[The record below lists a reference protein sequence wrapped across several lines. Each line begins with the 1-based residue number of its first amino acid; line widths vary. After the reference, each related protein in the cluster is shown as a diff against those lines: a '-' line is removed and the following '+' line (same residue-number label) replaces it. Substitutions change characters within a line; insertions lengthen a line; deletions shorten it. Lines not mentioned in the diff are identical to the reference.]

1 MRSAETQSPD
11 MSESSTPAAS
21 LVVTAVT
28 QARAPAVDDDDEETV
43 ILVPFSPPLATAS
56 ATTPVDPRMKGS
68 VVRPF
73 AEALVLF
80 NGSASTSCAVDD
92 TTESSVRAGVPFLVD
107 RKGTEVILGD
117 APQDFLPLPPPSTAT
132 CQPRCA
138 PQHNAEASS
147 RADGEGDQKL
157 DGADDAEVA
166 RGNAIQDKY
175 NITSE
180 GVERL
185 PKCGLTAVADDPKW
199 ATGCAERTSVAVAER
214 NDKHRRGGDGVKD
227 GPGKG
232 AAGERKRRAQEK
244 AEAAELQT
252 AFKQSQRALRKQA
265 KLVNM
270 RDVFSR
276 TLSLPSPL
284 QIATDTVGSSFSCST
299 SPADTGINSGS
310 NGDTSAP
317 AATGVS
323 SPASLRFRPHAFS
336 PTSLVSPLSPPNST
350 AWSPGL
356 VGELTN
362 RFLAHVQQQKRQK
375 FEQMVLRELSQ
386 SQALSQTRSLTR
398 HPRQLGGAEDDKG
411 DDNVE
416 RDRRWRTDSA
426 MVNGFAA
433 PVDELVIGEE
443 DDEAANWMP
452 VDPSSPTSQHPR
464 RMMQRE
470 SVSEDEV
477 VLLGASSSQEGRFP
491 SFSTTPSENRK
502 AEEEEE
508 AKTSQE
514 QKEIVRSL
522 ARKHEIW
529 KLKQR
534 QMRAQEQVELDE
546 RAKMI
551 QQQKSSKTV
560 ATVTS
565 SSSSSVRVG
574 LARGDAESAPATSS
588 LATSAAS
595 APFFTGFFRPFQA
608 ATAGVSNR
616 GHSSSDRT
624 PMTARSI
631 QSAKLSAE
639 DISMIRRINNFD
651 NTSTQR
657 VVVFGTAASKQ
668 EKDESA
674 QR

>member
-1 MRSAETQSPD
+1 MRSAETQLSD

-28 QARAPAVDDDDEETV
+28 QARAPAVGDDDEETV

-56 ATTPVDPRMKGS
+56 ATTPVEPRMEGS
-68 VVRPF
+68 VARPS
-73 AEALVLF
+73 AEALVLV

-107 RKGTEVILGD
+107 KKGTEVILGD
-117 APQDFLPLPPPSTAT
+117 APQDFLPSPPPSTAT

-138 PQHNAEASS
+138 HQNNDDSSS
-147 RADGEGDQKL
+147 RADGDGDQKA

-175 NITSE
+175 NIKSQE
-180 GVERL
+180 VEKL
-185 PKCGLTAVADDPKW
+185 PRCGLTAFVDDPKC
-199 ATGCAERTSVAVAER
+199 ATGCAERRSVAAAER
-214 NDKHRRGGDGVKD
+214 NDKRRRGGDGVKN
-227 GPGKG
+227 GPAKG

-265 KLVNM
+265 KSVNM

-284 QIATDTVGSSFSCST
+284 QIAADTVGSSFSFSCST
-299 SPADTGINSGS
+299 SLTDTGINSSSS

-323 SPASLRFRPHAFS
+323 SPASLRFRSHAFS
-336 PTSLVSPLSPPNST
+336 PTSLVSPPNST

-362 RFLAHVQQQKRQK
+362 RFLAHILQQKRQK
-375 FEQMVLRELSQ
+375 FEQMVSRELSQ

-416 RDRRWRTDSA
+416 HDPHWRTDSA
-426 MVNGFAA
+426 IANGFAS

-443 DDEAANWMP
+443 DEEAANWMP
-452 VDPSSPTSQHPR
+452 ADPSSPTSQHAR
-464 RMMQRE
+464 RIMQRE

-491 SFSTTPSENRK
+491 SFSTTPAENRK

-508 AKTSQE
+508 AKASQE
-514 QKEIVRSL
+514 QKEVVRSL

-551 QQQKSSKTV
+551 QLQKSSKAVT
-560 ATVTS
+560 TVTS
-565 SSSSSVRVG
+565 SSSVIVG

-608 ATAGVSNR
+608 ATAGASNR
-616 GHSSSDRT
+616 GHSSSDLV
-624 PMTARSI
+624 PVTARSI

-668 EKDESA
+668 GKDESA

>member
-1 MRSAETQSPD
+1 MRSSATQLPD

-21 LVVTAVT
+21 LVGTAVT
-28 QARAPAVDDDDEETV
+28 QARAPAGGDDDEETV
-43 ILVPFSPPLATAS
+43 LLVPFSLSLAAAS
-56 ATTPVDPRMKGS
+56 ATTPVEPRMEGNGA
-68 VVRPF
+68 RPF
-73 AEALVLF
+73 AEALVLV

-92 TTESSVRAGVPFLVD
+92 TTESSVRAGVPFLAEK
-107 RKGTEVILGD
+107 KGTEVILGD
-117 APQDFLPLPPPSTAT
+117 APQDFLPSPPPSAAT

-138 PQHNAEASS
+138 TQDNVDSSS
-147 RADGEGDQKL
+147 REDGEGDRKV

-185 PKCGLTAVADDPKW
+185 PKCDLTALADDPKC
-199 ATGCAERTSVAVAER
+199 ATGCAERTSVAAAER
-214 NDKHRRGGDGVKD
+214 DDKRRRGGDGVKD

-244 AEAAELQT
+244 AEAAELQM

-284 QIATDTVGSSFSCST
+284 QTATDTVESSFSWST
-299 SPADTGINSGS
+299 SPADTGINSSGS
-310 NGDTSAP
+310 NGDTSVP

-323 SPASLRFRPHAFS
+323 SPASLRFGSHAIS
-336 PTSLVSPLSPPNST
+336 PTSLVSPPNST

-362 RFLAHVQQQKRQK
+362 RFLARVQQQKRQK
-375 FEQMVLRELSQ
+375 FEQMVSRELSQ
-386 SQALSQTRSLTR
+386 SQALSQTRSLTL
-398 HPRQLGGAEDDKG
+398 HPRQLGGAEDDRG

-416 RDRRWRTDSA
+416 RDPRWRTDSA
-426 MVNGFAA
+426 MASGFAA

-443 DDEAANWMP
+443 NDEAANWMP
-452 VDPSSPTSQHPR
+452 ADPFSLTSQHAR
-464 RMMQRE
+464 RTTQRE
-470 SVSEDEV
+470 SVSGDEV

-491 SFSTTPSENRK
+491 SFSTTPAENRK

-508 AKTSQE
+508 AKASQE
-514 QKEIVRSL
+514 QKEVVRSL

-551 QQQKSSKTV
+551 QHQKSSETV
-560 ATVTS
+560 ATATS
-565 SSSSSVRVG
+565 SPSSSVRVG

-588 LATSAAS
+588 LATTAAS
-595 APFFTGFFRPFQA
+595 APFFTDFFRPFQA
-608 ATAGVSNR
+608 ATAGISYR
-616 GHSSSDRT
+616 GHSSSDRA
-624 PMTARSI
+624 PITARSI

-668 EKDESA
+668 EKDERA